1 MAFLDDLTSLFSGGA
16 GIAGGL
22 AGLGNASQLQGAA
35 SSALPYGQQILQ
47 TGFDPQG
54 ALYNRTAGQ
63 VSDQSNAI
71 NAMSGVAGTPYGAG
85 VSDMNMRN
93 FNLDWQD
100 RQLGRQSTAA
110 SGFGAL
116 ERGVTDLSNSAY
128 QQNIGYGQA
137 LGAGIGS
144 AASGIGGLFSDFGSL
159 F

>member
-16 GIAGGL
+16 GIYGALQGM
-22 AGLGNASQLQGAA
+22 GNASQLQDLSG
-35 SSALPYGQQILQ
+35 SAIPYAQQILQ
-47 TGFDPQG
+47 TGFDPQSQ
-54 ALYNRTAGQ
+54 LYNRTAGQ

-85 VSDMNMRN
+85 LSDMNMRN

-100 RQLGRQSTAA
+100 RQLGRESTAA

-116 ERGVTDLSNSAY
+116 ERGVTDLSNSAF
-128 QQNIGYGQA
+128 QQNQAYGQA
-137 LGAGIGS
+137 LGGGIGS
-144 AASGIGGLFSDFGSL
+144 LLGGAGGLFSDIAGL